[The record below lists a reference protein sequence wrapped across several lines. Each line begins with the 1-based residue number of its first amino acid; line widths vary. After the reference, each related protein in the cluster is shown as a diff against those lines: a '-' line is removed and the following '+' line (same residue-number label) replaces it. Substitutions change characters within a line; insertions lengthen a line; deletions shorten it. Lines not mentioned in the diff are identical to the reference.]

1 MPFLKPTSFGPQE
14 GEGDE
19 YSTETLHDV
28 LASILKVLGMRKQ
41 GAEGPPQAAREE
53 SWTSKKSSV
62 SS

>member
-1 MPFLKPTSFGPQE
+1 MSIP
-14 GEGDE
+14 
-19 YSTETLHDV
+19 ETLDDV

-41 GAEGPPQAAREE
+41 GAEGPQQAAREE